1 LCLVDPKERY
11 PPGWSV
17 DGAGTIATEA
27 SPLHKTWAAMEALVE
42 KGLCKNIGISN
53 YSGGLIMDVLTY
65 AKIKPAVLQV
75 EMHP

>member
-1 LCLVDPKERY
+1 
-11 PPGWSV
+11 
-17 DGAGTIATEA
+17 
-27 SPLHKTWAAMEALVE
+27 MEALVE